1 MQNSAHFLLVLVS
14 SLTLP
19 FLAVLALA
27 LRQSVVTGRARLVV
41 FFVAVLGIFYA
52 IYQEIKVHGKEFGLT
67 ELFIALLVSSLTYL
81 VLSRSHKHH
90 THGIDEAGIKGI
102 VIAEAFHSLFDG
114 LAIGVA
120 FLATPLI
127 GIGAL
132 AGIVV
137 HELPKMIATLA
148 LIRSSGES
156 LAKTI
161 MYGMLSQAGVP
172 VAAILI
178 YVLGYRIE
186 TEFKAVD
193 AAVLSSLATIVL
205 YILYKEMRHHR
216 GGHHNHKH

>member
-1 MQNSAHFLLVLVS
+1 MQNSAHFFLVLVS

-19 FLAVLALA
+19 FLAVLALV
-27 LRQSVVTGRARLVV
+27 LRQSLVTGKMRLAV
-41 FFVAVLGIFYA
+41 FSVSVIGITYA
-52 IYQEIKVHGKEFGLT
+52 LYQEIKDHGSEFGLT
-67 ELFIALLVSSLTYL
+67 ELFVAMFVSSLTYL

-90 THGIDEAGIKGI
+90 SHGINEAGIKGI

-132 AGIVV
+132 TGIVI
-137 HELPKMIATLA
+137 HELPKMLATLA

-156 LAKTI
+156 LTKTI
-161 MYGMLSQAGVP
+161 LYGALSQIGVP
-172 VAAILI
+172 VAAVLI
-178 YVLGYRIE
+178 YLVGYRIE

-193 AAVLSSLATIVL
+193 AAVLASLSTIVL
-205 YILYKEMRHHR
+205 YILYKEVRHHR
-216 GGHHNHKH
+216 GAHHHKH